1 MGYIGSTGETLSD
14 LWSELYKGADNITG
28 GAVSQIGQ
36 GLIDKAADTVGIE
49 GDTRKYVDSGIN
61 IGKSL
66 FGGGND
72 GGEQSTQNS
81 TPSNTYTETPPSTS
95 GASVSLP
102 STSGASVS
110 LPSENSGNSTTSAAA
125 SVSVPNTGSATSS
138 SGSIT
143 GNLGGFFNRV
153 PPVALGL
160 AGGTITYLISKSP
173 LISALTG
180 IGVSIVGIQL
190 QRRAI

>member
-61 IGKSL
+61 IGKNL
-66 FGGGND
+66 FGGGNN
-72 GGEQSTQNS
+72 GGEQSTQSS
-81 TPSNTYTETPPSTS
+81 TPSNTNIETPIT
-95 GASVSLP
+95 GGTSVSLP
-102 STSGASVS
+102 
-110 LPSENSGNSTTSAAA
+110 PQNSGNSTTSAAE
-125 SVSVPNTGSATSS
+125 SVSVPSTNSTQASTPSA
-138 SGSIT
+138 GIT

-180 IGVSIVGIQL
+180 IGVSIVGIQM
-190 QRRAI
+190 QRRAM